1 MYLQDSISFD
11 INDRL
16 KQQTQS
22 IQLHLPN
29 GEVQDRKFLQ
39 LLETISLYLYNYV
52 CLIKDS
58 PISCRCIL
66 RPKLFLHVLSVSI
79 FWRIIQDYWS
89 FVTEFCLGM
98 SVLFINKLIAKD
110 YIWASLSISAHAEIE
125 CNLVYLGPDG
135 KHRHSWESSSIIRR
149 L

>member
-29 GEVQDRKFLQ
+29 GKVQDRKFFQ

-52 CLIKDS
+52 CLIKGS
-58 PISCRCIL
+58 LISCRWIL
-66 RPKLFLHVLSVSI
+66 RPKLFLLVLSAS
-79 FWRIIQDYWS
+79 FFRRIIQAHWS
-89 FVTEFCLGM
+89 FVTEFRLEM
-98 SVLFINKLIAKD
+98 PVLFIKNINCRGL
-110 YIWASLSISAHAEIE
+110 
-125 CNLVYLGPDG
+125 YLG
-135 KHRHSWESSSIIRR
+135 ITVYFCTY
-149 L
+149 